1 MSKYISFF
9 SLISLVFLF
18 SCNTNPTQQENEEG
32 ASSSDTLAYEFETIR
47 YESALPAESPDTANQ
62 KTYFVASY
70 PKFQDSSLNAY
81 IRKIASFSNN
91 PDIEYHSL
99 EEAGQGFIREFEDY
113 QQLDYSSPWAWFK
126 NIQVKIEENRPPYLG
141 LAVQYEDFM
150 GGAHG
155 NYGTTFG
162 NYHLDKKRAIQ
173 LTDIIREDQLDSLRA
188 IAETIFMEQEKLA
201 DNDFTSYFFQDD
213 VFALN
218 ENFLLRDSSL
228 LFLYNVYE
236 IKSYAEGITE
246 LEIPYKDI
254 HHLMTPEGRKLLHL
268 QE

>member
-1 MSKYISFF
+1 MSKFI
-9 SLISLVFLF
+9 SLISTISLVLLF
-18 SCNTNPTQQENEEG
+18 SCNTNPTQQENDDQR
-32 ASSSDTLAYEFETIR
+32 SSSDTLVYEIERLR
-47 YESALPAESPDTANQ
+47 YESDLPVESPDTANQ
-62 KTYFVASY
+62 KTYFLASY
-70 PKFQDSSLNAY
+70 PKFQDSTLNAY
-81 IRKIASFSNN
+81 VRKIASFSNN
-91 PDIEYHSL
+91 PDIEYQSL
-99 EEAGQGFIREFEDY
+99 EESGKGFIQEFEEY
-113 QQLDYSSPWAWFK
+113 QQLDYSSPWAWYK
-126 NIQVKIEENRPPYLG
+126 NIQVKIQENRPPYLG
-141 LAVQYEDFM
+141 LAVIYEDFM

-162 NYHLDKKRAIQ
+162 NYHLKEKREIR

-188 IAETIFMEQEKLA
+188 IAESVFMKQEKLEE
-201 DNDFTSYFFQDD
+201 NDFSNYFFQDD

-218 ENFLLRDSSL
+218 ENFLLKEDSI

-254 HHLMTPEGRKLLHL
+254 VHLMTPEARELLHL